1 MKVILQKDYENLGKV
16 GDVVEVKNGFARN
29 YLIPKKFAL
38 QATPQN
44 LKVIEQQ
51 RKHKEIQASK
61 EKRAAEELAEKLSTV
76 SLTATVAV
84 GEEDKV
90 FGAVTSHNIAEL
102 LKAQGYE
109 IDRRKIQLDEPI
121 KALGV
126 YEVPIKLHS
135 EVEAKIKIWV
145 VKE

>member
-1 MKVILQKDYENLGKV
+1 ENLGKV

-38 QATPQN
+38 QATPRN

-51 RKHKEIQASK
+51 RKQKEIQASK
-61 EKRAAEELAEKLSTV
+61 EKRAAEELAEKLNTV

-90 FGAVTSHNIAEL
+90 FGAVTSHNIADL
-102 LKAQGYE
+102 LKTQGYE
-109 IDRRKIQLDEPI
+109 IDRRRIQLDEPI

-135 EVEAKIKIWV
+135 EVTAKIKIWV